1 MTPLYFFWVLSL
13 VELSTASWATM
24 TMPSARPAGTRLL
37 EGRVLVGIA
46 RRGHGVLHVDE
57 AVHQAK
63 GPGGAVEGVQAL
75 RR

>member
-1 MTPLYFFWVLSL
+1 
-13 VELSTASWATM
+13 M

-46 RRGHGVLHVDE
+46 RRRHGVLHVDE

-63 GPGGAVEGVQAL
+63 GLGGAVEGVQAL
-75 RR
+75 EEV